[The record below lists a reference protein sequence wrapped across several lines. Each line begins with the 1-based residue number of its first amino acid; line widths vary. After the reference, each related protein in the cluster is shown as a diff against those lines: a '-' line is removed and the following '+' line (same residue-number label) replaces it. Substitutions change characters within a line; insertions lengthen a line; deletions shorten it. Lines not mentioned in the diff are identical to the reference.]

1 MPISYIVQHGT
12 TTALIVPLFLVRIV
26 FLTKMIYIHLPSPG
40 WNTRAW
46 HHMCNFYIAVH
57 HPSHLHAYCTFTH
70 TPNHVLNIL
79 FPSLLLQLYLT
90 LQNTLK
96 ASFTTWSLIPQKQ
109 VLAFSILWCFMLSHE
124 IPWWPMVSLA
134 LSCRFLMSQWCF
146 MMSNYVSCMVLDDV
160 PCCQI
165 LYRGYVADQVWCVNT
180 SILVSR
186 CGEAVNRACSCA
198 RNWRL
203 IGLTNYISHSVAFL
217 LLWYLHKSDFH
228 IWQLN
233 INRHGSLVHFPFY
246 FVIGMPTHSN
256 TGF

>member
-109 VLAFSILWCFMLSHE
+109 VLAFPFYDVSCCPMRSHGDLWCLWRSHVVSWYLSGVLWCL
-124 IPWWPMVSLA
+124 IMSLA
-134 LSCRFLMSQWCF
+134 WYW
-146 MMSNYVSCMVLDDV
+146 MMSYAVKF
-160 PCCQI
+160 
-165 LYRGYVADQVWCVNT
+165 
-180 SILVSR
+180 SIVDM
-186 CGEAVNRACSCA
+186 
-198 RNWRL
+198 W
-203 IGLTNYISHSVAFL
+203 
-217 LLWYLHKSDFH
+217 
-228 IWQLN
+228 
-233 INRHGSLVHFPFY
+233 
-246 FVIGMPTHSN
+246 
-256 TGF
+256 